1 MRTIPALAAL
11 AFLSFVAC
19 SDATSPSRRLTPG
32 SQANGVDFL
41 DCDDPESP
49 CYNLRG
55 FPPPPYR
62 DTMAV
67 ALNTDGSAL
76 TGAPM
81 IRVQYFVNK
90 TDNNGWIMFRGQTS
104 GGVLASPDAKLS
116 VHKNSLSG
124 KGTLQLFLPGAT
136 LTIDLSKNLGKA
148 ATFLPDCS
156 KTCGSFSVSGATLT
170 PKVGSPS
177 SFSGV
182 IVIAPPATIIGPD

>member
-1 MRTIPALAAL
+1 MAP
-11 AFLSFVAC
+11 
-19 SDATSPSRRLTPG
+19 TSQSRG
-32 SQANGVDFL
+32 GDFL
-41 DCDDPESP
+41 NCDDPESP
-49 CYNLRG
+49 CFDLRG

-67 ALNTDGSAL
+67 ALNSDGSSL
-76 TGAPM
+76 TGASLL
-81 IRVQYFVNK
+81 RVQYFVNK

-104 GGVLASPDAKLS
+104 EGVFASPDAKLS

-124 KGTLQLFLPGAT
+124 KGMLQLFLPGAT

-170 PKVGSPS
+170 PKVGAPT
-177 SFSGV
+177 SFSGR
-182 IVIAPPATIIGPD
+182 IVIAPASIIGPV

>member
-1 MRTIPALAAL
+1 MRTKLALAAL

-19 SDATSPSRRLTPG
+19 SDATSPSRRLSPT
-32 SQANGVDFL
+32 SQVSAGVSL

-49 CYNLRG
+49 CFDLRG

-67 ALNTDGSAL
+67 ALNSDGSSL
-76 TGAPM
+76 TGASF

-90 TDNNGWIMFRGQTS
+90 TDNIGWIMFRGQTGS
-104 GGVLASPDAKLS
+104 VFASPDAKLS

-170 PKVGSPS
+170 PKVGSPT
-177 SFSGV
+177 SFSGQ
-182 IVIAPPATIIGPD
+182 IVIAPAGIIGPE